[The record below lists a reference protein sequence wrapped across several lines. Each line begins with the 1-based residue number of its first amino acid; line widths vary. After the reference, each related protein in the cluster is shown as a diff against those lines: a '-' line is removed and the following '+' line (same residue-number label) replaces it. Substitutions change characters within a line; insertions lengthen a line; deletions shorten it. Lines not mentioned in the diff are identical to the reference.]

1 MNHTKVKKPSSLGR
15 LFLINKDVESSAN
28 TVHDAENIVSAGR
41 RMRAEAV
48 LKRYAALLALGVAYL
63 VFCRTT
69 GLSLPCP
76 FHAVT
81 GLDCPGCGIT
91 RLMLSL
97 SEGDLAAAFH
107 ANEAIFILGP
117 LLCIFLLRDDLH
129 WVLHGERKEPPRPFV
144 FFLLIAFAAFTIWRN
159 FLR

>member
-1 MNHTKVKKPSSLGR
+1 MNHTKMKKPSSLGR
-15 LFLINKDVESSAN
+15 LFLIKKDVESSAN
-28 TVHDAENIVSAGR
+28 TVHDAENGISVGR
-41 RMRAEAV
+41 RMRATAV
-48 LKRYAALLALGVAYL
+48 LKRYAALLALGIAYL

-91 RLMLSL
+91 RLMLAL
-97 SEGDLAAAFH
+97 TDGNFTVAFR
-107 ANEAIFILGP
+107 ANEALFLLGP
-117 LLCIFLLRDDLH
+117 LLLLFLLRSDFH
-129 WVLHGERKEPPRPFV
+129 WILHGKEKEPPRAFII
-144 FFLLIAFAAFTIWRN
+144 FLLIAFAIFTVWRN